1 MAAGRIK
8 GITIEIGGDTTK
20 LVSALSKVDTAIKTT
35 QSNLRDIEKALKLDP
50 TNTNLLKDK
59 QLELAKQVEA
69 TKEKLDKEKQ
79 ALDELNAKLDQP
91 FDLDHA
97 EEFQKNAKAA
107 ENLKLQIDLDTAAL
121 KDLENQVKK
130 SSSIIGQQMQA
141 WGVKMQEVGDKVKGV
156 GQSIANVGA
165 GLTQKITVPLVAAGT
180 VAVSKYAEVDKT
192 MQLTNKT
199 MGNTAEEAELLNKAM
214 SSAAANSTFGMNDA
228 AGAALNFAR
237 AGLSAAEAANAM
249 APAMNLAA
257 GEEGNLD
264 VVSGG
269 LVATINGFGDSF
281 EEAERYADVFA
292 AACNNSALDVDG
304 LSEAMSIAAPIF
316 RTAGKDVED
325 AALYMG
331 VMANAGIDANV
342 AANSLKTGMA
352 RLADPA
358 KGARKAM
365 EEFGITMDNVWNEDG
380 SMKDSVEIQKN
391 LHDAFANLTE
401 QEQMTAAGAIFGKNQ
416 MASWLAL
423 INTAP
428 AEVDALNASLQN
440 ATGTTQ
446 EMADAMMGG
455 FGGSIEKLKS
465 SVDVLMTT
473 LGGLMAQY
481 LTPIIEKIQSV
492 VDAFMGLDSETQE
505 HIIKIGAIVAA
516 VGPIILIIGK
526 VIVGVGSLISAIG
539 TISSAIGAIIPV
551 IGAVSAPVL
560 GIVAAIAAVIAIIV
574 LAIKHWDE
582 IKEVTRKVVDAMSE
596 KWEEFKESVSQKWEE
611 LKTNVANIVNA
622 MVQKWTEFKESVSR
636 KWEELKT
643 NISNAVNNIKTSIQN
658 KFNEI
663 KNTVVNV
670 VNAMVQKWSEFKESV
685 SRKWEELKTNISN
698 AVNNIKTAVQN
709 KFAEIKTAV
718 VNKVTELKTNAVNA
732 FQNLLTSISNTV
744 SNIKNAIVN
753 GFQNA
758 INFITSLPG
767 QALSWGRDIIDGIVD
782 GIRNA
787 IGRIRNVMSDVAST
801 IASFIHFSEP
811 DEGPLSNFHTYMPDM
826 MRQIAQGIEKGKP
839 QIEKAME
846 SMTSA
851 MVPSLAGTST
861 SSVDNSTNSV
871 SINVYGAPGQD
882 INELAN
888 VIEQHIT
895 DNVIRRGVAFA

>member
-8 GITIEIGGDTTK
+8 GITIEIGGDPTK
-20 LVSALSKVDTAIKTT
+20 LISALSKVDTAIKTT

-59 QLELAKQVEA
+59 QLELAKQIES
-69 TKEKLDKEKQ
+69 TKERIDKEKQ

-121 KDLENQVKK
+121 KDLESQAQK
-130 SSSIIGQQMQA
+130 SSSIVGQQMQA
-141 WGVKMQEVGDKVKGV
+141 WGDKMQAIGDKIKGV

-192 MQLTNKT
+192 MQLANKT
-199 MGNTAEEAELLNKAM
+199 MGNSVEEAELLNKAM

-237 AGLSAAEAANAM
+237 AGLDATQAANAM

-257 GEEGNLD
+257 GEAGDLD

-269 LVATINGFGDSF
+269 LVATINGFGDNF

-292 AACNNSALDVDG
+292 AACNNSALDVNG

-316 RTAGKDVED
+316 STAGKEVED

-428 AEVDALNASLQN
+428 EDVNALSTSLQT
-440 ATGTTQ
+440 ASGTTQ
-446 EMADAMMGG
+446 EMADAMMSG

-465 SVDVLMTT
+465 SIDVLMTT

-505 HIIKIGAIVAA
+505 HIIKIAAIVAA

-551 IGAVSAPVL
+551 ITAISAPVL

-582 IKEVTRKVVDAMSE
+582 IKEVTQKVVDAMSQ
-596 KWEEFKESVSQKWEE
+596 KWSEFKE
-611 LKTNVANIVNA
+611 A
-622 MVQKWTEFKESVSR
+622 VSR
-636 KWEELKT
+636 KWEELKN
-643 NISNAVNNIKTSIQN
+643 NISNAVNNIKTGVQN

-663 KNTVVNV
+663 KTAVVNKV
-670 VNAMVQKWSEFKESV
+670 TELKEAV
-685 SRKWEELKTNISN
+685 SRKWEELKNNISN

-718 VNKVTELKTNAVNA
+718 VNKVTELKTNAVNT
-732 FQNLLTSISNTV
+732 FHNLLSAISSTV
-744 SNIKNAIVN
+744 SNIRNAIVN

-851 MVPSLAGTST
+851 MVPSLSGTTT
-861 SSVDNSTNSV
+861 SNVNNSTNSV

-882 INELAN
+882 VNELAN

>member
-8 GITIEIGGDTTK
+8 GITIEIGGDPTK
-20 LVSALSKVDTAIKTT
+20 LISALSKVDTAIKTT

-59 QLELAKQVEA
+59 QLELAKQIES
-69 TKEKLDKEKQ
+69 TKERIDKEKQ

-121 KDLENQVKK
+121 KDLESQAQK
-130 SSSIIGQQMQA
+130 SSSIVGQQMQA
-141 WGVKMQEVGDKVKGV
+141 WGDKMQAIGDKIKGV

-237 AGLSAAEAANAM
+237 AGLDATQAASAM

-257 GEEGNLD
+257 GEAGDLD

-292 AACNNSALDVDG
+292 AACNNSALDVNG

-316 RTAGKDVED
+316 STAGKEVED

-428 AEVDALNASLQN
+428 EDVNALSTSLQT
-440 ATGTTQ
+440 ASGTTK

-465 SVDVLMTT
+465 SIDVLMTT

-505 HIIKIGAIVAA
+505 HIIKIAAIVAA

-551 IGAVSAPVL
+551 ITAISAPVL

-582 IKEVTRKVVDAMSE
+582 IKEVTQKVVDAMSQ
-596 KWEEFKESVSQKWEE
+596 KWSEFKE
-611 LKTNVANIVNA
+611 A
-622 MVQKWTEFKESVSR
+622 VSR

-698 AVNNIKTAVQN
+698 AVNNIKTAVTN

-732 FQNLLTSISNTV
+732 FQNLRTSISNTV

-851 MVPSLAGTST
+851 MVPSIAGTST

>member
-69 TKEKLDKEKQ
+69 TKERIDKEKQ

-97 EEFQKNAKAA
+97 DEFQKNAKAA
-107 ENLKLQIDLDTAAL
+107 EDLKLQIDLDTAAL

-192 MQLTNKT
+192 MQLANKT
-199 MGNTAEEAELLNKAM
+199 MGNTVEEAELLNQAM
-214 SSAAANSTFGMNDA
+214 SAAAANSTFGMNDA

-237 AGLSAAEAANAM
+237 AGLDATQAANAM

-257 GEEGNLD
+257 GEAGDLN

-269 LVATINGFGDSF
+269 LVATINGFQDSF
-281 EEAERYADVFA
+281 EEAEHYADVFA

-316 RTAGKDVED
+316 STAGKEVED

-352 RLADPA
+352 RLADPT

-365 EEFGITMDNVWNEDG
+365 EEFGITMDAVWNEDG

-428 AEVDALNASLQN
+428 AEVDALSTSLQT

-505 HIIKIGAIVAA
+505 HIIKIAAIVAA

-539 TISSAIGAIIPV
+539 TISSAIGAIIP
-551 IGAVSAPVL
+551 IITAISAPVL

-582 IKEVTRKVVDAMSE
+582 IKEVTQKVVDAMSQ
-596 KWEEFKESVSQKWEE
+596 KWAEFKE
-611 LKTNVANIVNA
+611 A
-622 MVQKWTEFKESVSR
+622 VSR

-643 NISNAVNNIKTSIQN
+643 NISNAVNNIKTGVQN
-658 KFNEI
+658 KFN
-663 KNTVVNV
+663 
-670 VNAMVQKWSEFKESV
+670 
-685 SRKWEELKTNISN
+685 
-698 AVNNIKTAVQN
+698 
-709 KFAEIKTAV
+709 EIKTAV

-732 FQNLLTSISNTV
+732 FHNLLTAITNTV

-758 INFITSLPG
+758 VDYITSLPG
-767 QALSWGRDIIDGIVD
+767 RALSWGRDIINGIVD

-787 IGRIRNVMSDVAST
+787 IGRIRDVMSDVAET

-826 MRQIAQGIEKGKP
+826 MRQIAQGIEAGKP

-851 MVPSLAGTST
+851 MVPSLSGTST